1 MVGPYAFFFWFQMF
15 CNVLVPQVYWSKS
28 ARRNIILMWVVA
40 LFVNIGMWLE
50 RFNIIVISLHR
61 DFIPGSWSMYAPTV
75 IDLALFTGT
84 ICFFGMNFLL
94 FLRFVPSVAASEIKE
109 MAHEMRH
116 KTHG

>member
-1 MVGPYAFFFWFQMF
+1 
-15 CNVLVPQVYWSKS
+15 
-28 ARRNIILMWVVA
+28 MWIA
-40 LFVNIGMWLE
+40 AIFVNVGMWLE

-61 DFIPGSWSMYAPTV
+61 DFIPGSWSMYAPTA

-116 KTHG
+116 KANG